1 MPSRNEGKKGI
12 NKVLLSLQRGGKQKR
27 EGQRPSSRSSP
38 GVCVG
43 LSHAAMLQQPLLGW
57 KLSPPPSPSA
67 ALVCRLP
74 HVGPKW
80 IAELK
85 ASDPPR
91 ATVTHFLPSTDT
103 TQELVQND
111 TIKSHFPKINWAI
124 PVLGVAC
131 KHPQTRAMASQN
143 MGK

>member
-1 MPSRNEGKKGI
+1 MGGKGI
-12 NKVLLSLQRGGKQKR
+12 NKVLLSLQRGGKQER
-27 EGQRPSSRSSP
+27 EGQRPSSGSSL

-43 LSHAAMLQQPLLGW
+43 LSSHAATLQQPLLVW

-80 IAELK
+80 TAELK
-85 ASDPPR
+85 APDPPR

-111 TIKSHFPKINWAI
+111 TIKSHFVKINWAI

-131 KHPQTRAMASQN
+131 NHPQTREMASQN

>member
-1 MPSRNEGKKGI
+1 M
-12 NKVLLSLQRGGKQKR
+12 
-27 EGQRPSSRSSP
+27 
-38 GVCVG
+38 CVG
-43 LSHAAMLQQPLLGW
+43 LSYAATLQQPLLGW

-80 IAELK
+80 TAELK

-111 TIKSHFPKINWAI
+111 TIKSHFLKINWAI

-131 KHPQTRAMASQN
+131 NHPQTRAMASQN